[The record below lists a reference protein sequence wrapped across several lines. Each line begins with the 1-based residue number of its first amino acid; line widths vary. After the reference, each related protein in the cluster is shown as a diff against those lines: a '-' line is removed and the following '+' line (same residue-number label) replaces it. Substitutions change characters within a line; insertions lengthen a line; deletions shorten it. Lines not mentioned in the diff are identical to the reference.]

1 VRKLKESL
9 EWNKKNEQMR
19 RIRIDIQKPENVVV
33 VKE

>member
-1 VRKLKESL
+1 LKESL
-9 EWNKKNEQMR
+9 EWNKKDEQMR